1 MAEQIISIPDLSRP
15 WPLLPLRSAVLFPNV
30 VVPFDIGR
38 PKTIALSESLAEALT
53 QSKAPAYVV
62 AFTQKKSA
70 VDDPGADDLYP
81 IGTLARVL
89 GAARQSDGNYAL
101 VVQGITRVRLVD
113 VVESTPFGRA
123 RVEAVAEVVA
133 PDAELDALGMSLR
146 EAMGELLG
154 RVPQLPRELTG
165 QLGAVIGT
173 GALADFVAGHVES
186 PLDERAALLSEL
198 DPKVRAR
205 EALRIVTRHLEV
217 LKVRE
222 RINAHVKDEL
232 GKTQREHVLRQQMK
246 AIKDELG
253 DGDDDAEAELDELE
267 KRIAAASLP
276 EEAAAV
282 AAKQLKRLRAMN
294 AASPEYP
301 MVRTYLDWILELAW
315 TKESEDNL
323 DLGAVRATLE
333 ADHYGL
339 EKVKRRIL
347 EFLAVRKLKADKKGP
362 ILCLVGPP
370 GVGKTSLAKSIARAT
385 SRKLHRISLGGVH
398 DEAAI
403 RGHRR
408 TYIGALPG
416 QIIQGMKKVGT
427 TNPVFVLD
435 EIDKVGSDY
444 RGDPSSA
451 LLEVLDPEQ
460 NSTFTDHY
468 LEIPYDLSNVM
479 FIATANTV
487 DTIPPPLR
495 DRMEIIE
502 IPSYTRLEKLSIAKN
517 HLLAKQVKEHGLTD
531 QVEVTDEA
539 LSVVIEQYTR
549 EAGVRNLE
557 RKIAQIIRGVA
568 VKVAEH
574 GQAKERIAS
583 EEDVRKYLGPAPF
596 SDDRIDR
603 LEDPGVATG
612 LAWTP
617 VGGVILFIEA
627 TRMPGTGKLTLT
639 GQLGDV
645 MKESAQAAMSYVRA
659 NAERF
664 GIETS
669 VLEKSDVHIHIPAG
683 AMPKDGP
690 SAGVTLLTALV
701 SLLTG
706 IRVRHDVAMT
716 GEITLRGRVLPIG
729 GLKEKVLAAHRAGIT
744 RIVMPDRNKA
754 DLEEIPAEVKL
765 GLELI
770 PVGRVDEVIEAA
782 LERSPVRTASGPEE
796 GERRPG
802 RGGGPRSLTDPLDGG
817 AVKPARFRPCSPT
830 PSSAISSSSFASRL
844 RRTTPSKTPSRA
856 SRRRASRRSIKAR
869 HGRSWRRVVTT

>member
-1 MAEQIISIPDLSRP
+1 MAEQTIVIPDLSRP

-38 PKTIALSESLAEALT
+38 PKTVALAASLTEAL
-53 QSKAPAYVV
+53 QSKKEPVYLVC
-62 AFTQKKSA
+62 FTQKR
-70 VDDPGADDLYP
+70 ADLDEPTEADLHP
-81 IGTLARVL
+81 IGVLARVV
-89 GAARQSDGNYAL
+89 GAARQTDGNYAL
-101 VVQGITRVRLVD
+101 VTQGLARVRLSQITGAAPFFTAT
-113 VVESTPFGRA
+113 VELA
-123 RVEAVAEVVA
+123 REEGED
-133 PDAELDALGMSLR
+133 DAELEALGMSLR

-154 RVPQLPRELTG
+154 RAPQFPREVAG
-165 QLGAVIGT
+165 QLAAIGGT
-173 GALADFVAGHVES
+173 GALADFVAGHVDA
-186 PLDERAALLSEL
+186 PVDEKAALLGQL
-198 DPKVRAR
+198 DRKARAR
-205 EALRIVTRHLEV
+205 AVLRMVTRHVEA

-222 RINAHVKDEL
+222 KINAQVKDEL

-253 DGDDDAEAELDELE
+253 DGDDDSEEELDEIE
-267 KRIAAASLP
+267 KRIQEAKLP
-276 EEAAAV
+276 EEALAV
-282 AAKQLKRLRAMN
+282 ARKQLKRLRTMN

-301 MVRTYLDWILELAW
+301 MIRTYLDWILDLPW
-315 TKESEDNL
+315 TKASEDNL

-385 SRKLHRISLGGVH
+385 SRTLHRISLGGVH

-408 TYIGALPG
+408 TYVGALPG

-427 TNPVFVLD
+427 LNPVFVLD
-435 EIDKVGSDY
+435 EIDKLGRDF

-460 NSTFTDHY
+460 NNTFADHY

-479 FIATANTV
+479 FIATANTA

-502 IPSYTRLEKLSIAKN
+502 IPSYTRLEKLAIARG
-517 HLLAKQVKEHGLTD
+517 HLVPKQLKEHGLVD
-531 QVEVTDEA
+531 QVTIADSALEVT
-539 LSVVIEQYTR
+539 IERYTR
-549 EAGVRNLE
+549 EAGVRSLE
-557 RKIAQIIRGVA
+557 RKIAQIVRGVA

-574 GQAKERIAS
+574 GQSTEAVAS
-583 EEDVRKYLGPAPF
+583 EEDVRRYLGPAPF
-596 SDDRIDR
+596 SDDRVER

-617 VGGVILFIEA
+617 VGGAILFIET

-659 NAERF
+659 NADRY
-664 GIETS
+664 GIPSEL
-669 VLEKSDVHIHIPAG
+669 LEKSDVHIHIPAG

-690 SAGVTLLTALV
+690 SAGVTLLTSLV
-701 SLLTG
+701 SLFTG

-729 GLKEKVLAAHRAGIT
+729 GLKEKILAAHRAGIT
-744 RIVMPDRNKA
+744 RVILPERNRA
-754 DLEEIPAEVKL
+754 DLDEIPDEVKST
-765 GLELI
+765 LELI
-770 PVGRVDEVIEAA
+770 VVGRMDHVLDAA
-782 LERSPVRTASGPEE
+782 LERVP
-796 GERRPG
+796 
-802 RGGGPRSLTDPLDGG
+802 PRSPSPKKGNV
-817 AVKPARFRPCSPT
+817 APAAAAP
-830 PSSAISSSSFASRL
+830 AA
-844 RRTTPSKTPSRA
+844 
-856 SRRRASRRSIKAR
+856 
-869 HGRSWRRVVTT
+869 